1 MGDAPAPPSTEAGP
15 VGRDGYSR
23 LVSHPTSAGGGAI
36 DADRAGSTRR
46 DPASPSGGAP
56 EQPVGGPAGR
66 IAGTAADGPV
76 LAGPADENPALVTST
91 QKIRAVLRD
100 RDFRRLWL
108 VMSFSSF
115 GDWLG
120 LLATTALAAELADG
134 YAAANFALGGVL
146 VVRLLPAVVFG
157 PLAGAFAD
165 RFDRRKMMVVAD
177 LTRFVLFA
185 SIPLAGTLWWL
196 LVASFLIE
204 CVSLFWIPA
213 KEASVPNLVRRDQ
226 LEAANQV
233 SLVTTYG
240 ITPVA
245 AALVFSLLALLTRVL
260 ADSVAFFD
268 TNRVDLALYI
278 NALTFLVSALTVL
291 RIRRISG
298 RTGSGSGPAPG
309 VFGLLREGWAF
320 IGRTP
325 LVRGLVI
332 GILGAFAA
340 GGAVIGTGK
349 TYAASL
355 GGGDA
360 TYGILFGAV
369 FVGLGLG
376 IGLGPKVA
384 RDLSRRRLFGLSITF
399 AGASLVLVA
408 FMPHLTLSLIC
419 VIGVGFGAGSAYLA
433 AATLLGREVADEL
446 RGRTFA
452 FVQSL
457 VRVDLILTLA
467 AAPFLVGV
475 LRQRQVDLGFVEFTV
490 DGARILLALAGLLA
504 IVGGMVSYRQMDDRR
519 GVPVVPDLVSALRGD
534 TTTQR
539 RLSKGGM
546 LVAFEGGEG
555 SGKSTQARKLAEWL
569 TERGVAVTT
578 THEPGATDFGAK
590 VRSILLDSGDGSLTP
605 RAEALLFAADRAHHV
620 DTVIRPALDRGE
632 VVITD
637 RYVDSSLA
645 YQGAGRALSVED
657 IRRLSRWATSGLRP
671 DLTVLLDVDPE
682 VGLERAR
689 SAGRGQD
696 RLERES
702 IDFHQRVRRAFRS
715 LADSAPDCYLV
726 VDAGRP
732 PAAVS
737 AVIRAAVGRRLAARL
752 AAQRPVG
759 RPGARASRRS
769 LRAVRWRPGRS
780 RADRA
785 GLVRRPS
792 AAPPSDG
799 PPPAAPPSDGPPPAE
814 PPPSAA
820 PRPGPPPTGQA
831 TVPVRSAAGTPGP
844 ATGPTTGS
852 ADRIAPVRS
861 PSAPDVDGDRPA
873 SPEPGGEPGDN
884 GHPGAVTRE
893 HDEAPGRS
901 R

>member
-1 MGDAPAPPSTEAGP
+1 MVRSERWVTPRSRATAPDFVTTG
-15 VGRDGYSR
+15 GYSR
-23 LVSHPTSAGGGAI
+23 LVSRNPSSRGGVI
-36 DADRAGSTRR
+36 DADRAGTDRGDRTPGRRPDDDRTAGETRAAEWDR
-46 DPASPSGGAP
+46 ADEAEPI
-56 EQPVGGPAGR
+56 GGPAGR
-66 IAGTAADGPV
+66 MAGAGPDGPAV
-76 LAGPADENPALVTST
+76 VRSEDDPALVTSA
-91 QKIRAVLRD
+91 QKIRAVLRG

-146 VVRLLPAVVFG
+146 VVRLLPAIIFG

-165 RFDRRKMMVVAD
+165 RFDRRRMMVIAD

-185 SIPLAGTLWWL
+185 SIPIVGSLWWL
-196 LVASFLIE
+196 FIASFLIE

-213 KEASVPNLVRRDQ
+213 KEAAVPNLVRRDQ

-245 AALVFSLLALLTRVL
+245 AAAVFSLLALLTRVL

-291 RIRRISG
+291 RIKRISG
-298 RTGSGSGPAPG
+298 RSGDPATGPAPG
-309 VFGLLREGWAF
+309 ILRLLREGWAF
-320 IGRTP
+320 IGHTP

-340 GGAVIGTGK
+340 GGAVIGTAK

-360 TYGILFGAV
+360 TYGILFGTV

-376 IGLGPKVA
+376 IGLGPRVA
-384 RDLSRRRLFGLSITF
+384 RDLSRRRLFGLSIVF
-399 AGASLVLVA
+399 AGASLMLVS
-408 FMPHLTLSLIC
+408 FMPHLALSLVC
-419 VIGVGFGAGSAYLA
+419 VLGVGFGAGTAYLSG
-433 AATLLGREVADEL
+433 ATLLGREVADEV

-457 VRVDLILTLA
+457 VRVDLIVTLA

-475 LRQRQVDLGFVEFTV
+475 LRQRHIDLGFVEFTV

-504 IVGGMVSYRQMDDRR
+504 IAGGVVSYRQMDDRR
-519 GVPVVPDLVSALRGD
+519 GVPMMPDLMSALRGD

-539 RLSKGGM
+539 RLSRGGM
-546 LVAFEGGEG
+546 LIAFEGGEG
-555 SGKSTQARKLAEWL
+555 SGKSTQARRLADWL
-569 TERGVAVTT
+569 GEGGVAVTT
-578 THEPGATDFGAK
+578 TREPGATDFGLK
-590 VRSILLDSGDGSLTP
+590 VRSILLESGDGALTP

-620 DTVIRPALDRGE
+620 ETVIRPALDRGD

-645 YQGAGRALSVED
+645 YQGAGRALSVDD
-657 IRRLSRWATSGLRP
+657 IRRLSRWATNGLRP
-671 DLTVLLDVDPE
+671 DLTILLDVDPE
-682 VGLERAR
+682 VGLQRAR
-689 SAGRGQD
+689 AQGGAHD

-702 IDFHQRVRRAFRS
+702 LDFHQRVRRAFRA
-715 LADSAPDCYLV
+715 LADTAPDCYLV
-726 VDAGRP
+726 IDASRRP
-732 PAAVS
+732 DVVAAMVRS
-737 AVIRAAVGRRLAARL
+737 AVGKRLAARL
-752 AAQRPVG
+752 AAQQSADASPSRRRLWLVRHRGGGAGPMEPEPSATEPA
-759 RPGARASRRS
+759 PGAETSGGPGGGATAVTDPAGPPGPTAAAQHPHRRQ
-769 LRAVRWRPGRS
+769 A
-780 RADRA
+780 
-785 GLVRRPS
+785 RRPL
-792 AAPPSDG
+792 
-799 PPPAAPPSDGPPPAE
+799 
-814 PPPSAA
+814 
-820 PRPGPPPTGQA
+820 PTTGH
-831 TVPVRSAAGTPGP
+831 P
-844 ATGPTTGS
+844 ATGTTRGVGSGGPTTTRPEGGS
-852 ADRIAPVRS
+852 
-861 PSAPDVDGDRPA
+861 G
-873 SPEPGGEPGDN
+873 
-884 GHPGAVTRE
+884 
-893 HDEAPGRS
+893 
-901 R
+901 

>member
-1 MGDAPAPPSTEAGP
+1 
-15 VGRDGYSR
+15 V
-23 LVSHPTSAGGGAI
+23 
-36 DADRAGSTRR
+36 
-46 DPASPSGGAP
+46 
-56 EQPVGGPAGR
+56 
-66 IAGTAADGPV
+66 
-76 LAGPADENPALVTST
+76 
-91 QKIRAVLRD
+91 

-165 RFDRRKMMVVAD
+165 RLDRRKLMVVAD
-177 LTRFVLFA
+177 LCRFALFL
-185 SIPLAGTLWWL
+185 SIPLVGALWWL
-196 LVASFLIE
+196 FVATFLVE

-213 KEASVPNLVRRDQ
+213 KEASVPNLIRKDQ
-226 LEAANQV
+226 LESANQV

-260 ADSVAFFD
+260 ADRVEFFNA
-268 TNRVDLALYI
+268 NRVDLALYI
-278 NALTFLVSALTVL
+278 NAATFLVSALTVL

-298 RTGSGSGPAPG
+298 RPTGTGGPPTEG
-309 VFGLLREGWAF
+309 VLRLVVQGWEF
-320 IGRTP
+320 IGQTR
-325 LVRGLVI
+325 LVRGLVV

-376 IGLGPKVA
+376 MGLGPRVA
-384 RDLSRRRLFGLSITF
+384 RDLSRRRLFGLSIIF
-399 AGASLVLVA
+399 AGGCLVLVA
-408 FMPHLTLSLIC
+408 LMPHLLLSLLG
-419 VIGVGFGAGSAYLA
+419 VIGVGFGAGTAYLSGT
-433 AATLLGREVADEL
+433 TLLGREVADEV

-467 AAPFLVGV
+467 AAPFLVGL
-475 LRQRQVDLGFVEFTV
+475 LRQRKIDAGFVDFTV
-490 DGARILLALAGLLA
+490 DGTRILLVLAGLLA
-504 IVGGMVSYRQMDDRR
+504 IGGGILSYRQMDDRS
-519 GVPVVPDLVSALRGD
+519 GVPVVPDVLSALRGD
-534 TTTQR
+534 STTRR

-546 LVAFEGGEG
+546 LIAFEGGEG
-555 SGKSTQARKLAEWL
+555 SGKSTQAARLAEWL

-578 THEPGATDFGAK
+578 THEPGATDFG
-590 VRSILLDSGDGSLTP
+590 VRIRQILLDSPDGSLTP

-620 DTVIRPALDRGE
+620 DTVIRPALDRGD

-645 YQGAGRALSVED
+645 YQGAGRALAVED
-657 IRRLSRWATSGLRP
+657 IRRLSRWATGGLRP
-671 DLTVLLDVDPE
+671 DLTVLLDIDPE

-689 SAGRGQD
+689 AAGRGQD
-696 RLERES
+696 RVERES
-702 IDFHQRVRRAFRS
+702 PEFHQRVREGFRA
-715 LADSAPDCYLV
+715 LADAAPDQYLV
-726 VDAGRP
+726 IDAAGHPETVATLIRI
-732 PAAVS
+732 AAS
-737 AVIRAAVGRRLAARL
+737 KRLTARL
-752 AAQRPVG
+752 AAQRPLPADAAAG
-759 RPGARASRRS
+759 KPLRWRSRRS
-769 LRAVRWRPGRS
+769 RS
-780 RADRA
+780 GHGAT
-785 GLVRRPS
+785 VVPV
-792 AAPPSDG
+792 
-799 PPPAAPPSDGPPPAE
+799 PPAGTPLPPVGAAHADPPASSPRPAE
-814 PPPSAA
+814 PAA
-820 PRPGPPPTGQA
+820 ERVRA
-831 TVPVRSAAGTPGP
+831 TES
-844 ATGPTTGS
+844 
-852 ADRIAPVRS
+852 D
-861 PSAPDVDGDRPA
+861 DV
-873 SPEPGGEPGDN
+873 S
-884 GHPGAVTRE
+884 
-893 HDEAPGRS
+893 GRA